1 MSIRHIHKLSPNE
14 ENKMDFFNVVKHMVF
29 DNEYNPIEGICEV
42 TCPNCKSI
50 QVVSRDGWSA
60 IKCIDT
66 FYNKGCGAVLHC
78 TDFNLDEY
86 YTHGIGDKVFVYFQ
100 GEPIFQV
107 DSTNIGFE
115 KIKTHFLERN
125 PRYKNN
131 QFFDDMAYDSF
142 YGL

>member
-1 MSIRHIHKLSPNE
+1 MTELNEITTLEELLEFLQNENTTDIDMSDLPTFGGSTPNTTE
-14 ENKMDFFNVVKHMVF
+14 CVWSW
-29 DNEYNPIEGICEV
+29 DNEKILIGECSDDFQIVDRNFI
-42 TCPNCKSI
+42 
-50 QVVSRDGWSA
+50 
-60 IKCIDT
+60 
-66 FYNKGCGAVLHC
+66 

-86 YTHGIGDKVFVYFQ
+86 YTHGNGDKVFVYFK

-107 DSTNIGFE
+107 DSTDIGFE

-131 QFFDDMAYDSF
+131 QFFDDMAYNSF